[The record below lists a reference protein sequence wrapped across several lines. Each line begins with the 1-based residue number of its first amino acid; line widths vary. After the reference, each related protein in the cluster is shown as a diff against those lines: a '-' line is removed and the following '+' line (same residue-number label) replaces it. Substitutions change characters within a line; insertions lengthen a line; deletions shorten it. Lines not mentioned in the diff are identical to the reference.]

1 MSFKC
6 GEFYKIIAM
15 ALFFKHICQC
25 RYLDEIAL
33 SLGSQIRK
41 YRIIFSNPEYT
52 LQLYFQVQSENLAI
66 NLNLRITPNFQN
78 TVKKV

>member
-33 SLGSQIRK
+33 SLGSQSRV
-41 YRIIFSNPEYT
+41 SNPEYT
-52 LQLYFQVQSENLAI
+52 LQLYFHVQSENLAI

-78 TVKKV
+78 NVKKV

>member
-1 MSFKC
+1 
-6 GEFYKIIAM
+6 M

-33 SLGSQIRK
+33 SLGSQSRV
-41 YRIIFSNPEYT
+41 SNPEYT
-52 LQLYFQVQSENLAI
+52 LQLYFHVQSENLAI

-78 TVKKV
+78 NVKKV